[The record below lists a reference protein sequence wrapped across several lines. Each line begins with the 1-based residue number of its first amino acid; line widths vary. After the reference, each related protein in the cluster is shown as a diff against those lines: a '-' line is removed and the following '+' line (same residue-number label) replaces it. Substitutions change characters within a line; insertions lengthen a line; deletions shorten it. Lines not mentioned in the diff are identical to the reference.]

1 MALLSA
7 ADRDLVL
14 YAGYAAVFIA
24 VYLVSRVLLSEEE
37 RSAAQENLADL
48 RNRKSSSK
56 LVQVTRPFFTQYVV
70 PMVRGKKF
78 WDGRRIEYRRKL
90 ITAGLRDDLTPD
102 EFIAY
107 KFFLVIFFPL
117 VGMVLNALGLT
128 ELSWYVILATG
139 LGGFF
144 YPDFWVHQ
152 LVQKRQKQILKA
164 MPFIV
169 DLLSLSTEAGLD
181 FIGAIQ
187 KVVDKAA
194 PSPLVQEFG
203 QMLREIKIGSSRADA
218 LREMSNRVGMIEV
231 NSFIAI
237 LISADQM
244 GASIGKILRQ
254 QSDQIRTE
262 RLLRA
267 EKEGAKAASK
277 VLLPSVLFL
286 LPAVLLLVAGPFVL
300 AFFGGSAN

>member
-1 MALLSA
+1 MALISS
-7 ADRDLVL
+7 DSKEIVL
-14 YAGYAAVFIA
+14 YAGLLAVGVSAYLIA
-24 VYLVSRVLLSEEE
+24 RTVLSEEE

-56 LVQVTRPFFTQYVV
+56 LVQITRPFFTQYVV

-78 WDGRRIEYRRKL
+78 WENKRIEYRRKL
-90 ITAGLRDDLTPD
+90 VTAGLREELTSD

-107 KFFLVIFFPL
+107 KFFLIVFFPFVCL
-117 VGMVLNALGLT
+117 ALNAAGFTDFAWYTVLG
-128 ELSWYVILATG
+128 SGV
-139 LGGFF
+139 GGYF
-144 YPDFWVHQ
+144 YPDIWMNG
-152 LVQKRQKQILKA
+152 LITNRQTQILRS

-169 DLLSLSTEAGLD
+169 DLLALSTEAGLD
-181 FIGAIQ
+181 FVGAIQ
-187 KVVDKAA
+187 KVVEKAT
-194 PSPLVQEFG
+194 PSPLVDEFA
-203 QMLREIKIGSSRADA
+203 QVLREIKVGSSRADA
-218 LREMSNRVGMIEV
+218 LREMGLRVGMTEV

-244 GASIGKILRQ
+244 GASIGKILKQ

-267 EKEGAKAASK
+267 EKAGAKAASR

-286 LPAVLLLVAGPFVL
+286 LPAVLLMIFGPFVL
-300 AFFGGSAN
+300 SAMSPGGQ